1 MKYLAMAIA
10 VVSAILVVQN
20 WNTPL
25 AIAWTVA
32 FCGWAPHCFSG
43 KGVTHGNS

>member
-10 VVSAILVVQN
+10 AISAILVTQN

-25 AIAWTVA
+25 AIAWTVS
-32 FCGWAPHCFSG
+32 FCGWLPHCFSDQET
-43 KGVTHGNS
+43 THGN